1 MIRPLAEQ
9 REDEAPCS
17 CGAEPSFAERS
28 RRLCAYLHVL
38 GFAHFLDLVFRD
50 LMPESYLG
58 LHAWAAERMVAG
70 PWPSGAQAA
79 LSSVAGMG
87 TAVRLVDILSRLR
100 RE

>member
-1 MIRPLAEQ
+1 
-9 REDEAPCS
+9 
-17 CGAEPSFAERS
+17 
-28 RRLCAYLHVL
+28 
-38 GFAHFLDLVFRD
+38 
-50 LMPESYLG
+50 MPESYLG